1 MRLNEIQARFADII
15 LTPEKPGETFARIF
29 ETNDIPLTRR
39 LGVYRN
45 NVMSGLC
52 NSLTAN
58 FPLLEKLTGRDFL
71 NLMARGYVLANPPAS
86 GCLTF
91 YGDDFDK
98 FVAGFAPAARLP
110 YLPDVTK
117 LEILCNQSYHAKDDD
132 ALSAQDLA
140 AVPAERLENLELKL
154 RDSVHLLK
162 SPWPLHKIRAFCL
175 DEKQDAPDIHS
186 GGVSLLVHRSHLNV
200 EVMEI
205 SEGEYEFLNGLK
217 TKSLG
222 DAVADSLNLYPD
234 FNFQNTLQNYMKLQ
248 IFLKPGKK

>member
-1 MRLNEIQARFADII
+1 MM
-15 LTPEKPGETFARIF
+15 LTPEVPDEALARIF
-29 ETNDIPLTRR
+29 DANDISLSNR

-52 NSLTAN
+52 NALTAN
-58 FPLLEKLTGRDFL
+58 FPLLEKLAGKDFL
-71 NLMARGYVLANPPAS
+71 NSMARAYALVNPPAS

-98 FVAGFAPAARLP
+98 FVADFAPAAQMS
-110 YLPDVTK
+110 YLPDVAR
-117 LEILCNQSYHAKDDD
+117 LEILINRAYHAKDDE
-132 ALSAQDLA
+132 ALGAQDLA
-140 AVPAERLENLELKL
+140 EIPPDRLENLELKL

-162 SPWPLHKIRAFCL
+162 SSWPLHKIRAFCL

-186 GGVSLLVHRSHLNV
+186 GGVWLLVHRPHLNV
-200 EVMEI
+200 EVVEI

-222 DAVADSLNLYPD
+222 DAVAYNLNLYPD
-234 FNFQNTLQNYMKLQ
+234 FDFENSLQRFMKLQ
-248 IFLKPGKK
+248 LFLKPGKK